1 MKLINKYGSQ
11 TVIYTVPAQLI
22 LRSRDSS
29 VNNGFNTLALG
40 WTTSKHSAV
49 QTSIVKIYLLIK

>member
-1 MKLINKYGSQ
+1 MKFINKYGSQ

-22 LRSRDSS
+22 LRLRNFD
-29 VNNGFNTLALG
+29 VNNDFNALAFG